1 MPLLLRALLPPLSAA
16 LVIQAAVAVP
26 SIAAH
31 SDRVYDL
38 SGAATYLAV
47 GALSLYLP
55 SIRAAGAPVLSS
67 LLASLRG
74 RGPAFVAGLDWR
86 QVALTGAVGIWA
98 VRLGSYLFYRNVI
111 HGADSRFAEIKH
123 SPQRF
128 AVAFFFQ
135 ALWVTVCMTPV
146 LLVNAVPRVALA
158 ASGLGVTEFL
168 GLGLWVGG
176 FACEAVADAQK
187 DRWVREKREKV
198 HDEEF
203 MTRGLFSRSRFPN
216 YFGEMTLWTGLATA
230 AAGILARKPAQLA
243 LGLSGGPMG
252 VLATT
257 TLAFMS
263 PAFASTLLLK
273 VSGIPLSEAKY
284 DERYGDRED
293 YQEWKRNT
301 PRLIPRLW

>member
-1 MPLLLRALLPPLSAA
+1 M
-16 LVIQAAVAVP
+16 
-26 SIAAH
+26 
-31 SDRVYDL
+31 
-38 SGAATYLAV
+38 
-47 GALSLYLP
+47 
-55 SIRAAGAPVLSS
+55 
-67 LLASLRG
+67 
-74 RGPAFVAGLDWR
+74 
-86 QVALTGAVGIWA
+86 
-98 VRLGSYLFYRNVI
+98 GSYLFYRNVI

-203 MTRGLFSRSRFPN
+203 MTRGLFSRR
-216 YFGEMTLWTGLATA
+216 
-230 AAGILARKPAQLA
+230 
-243 LGLSGGPMG
+243 
-252 VLATT
+252 
-257 TLAFMS
+257 
-263 PAFASTLLLK
+263 
-273 VSGIPLSEAKY
+273 
-284 DERYGDRED
+284 
-293 YQEWKRNT
+293 
-301 PRLIPRLW
+301 